1 MGHQEG
7 RFVVLFSLRDKG
19 LPFRFATAIL
29 GLLMRIGIRGTTP
42 HRLRRSKEGSAMTRT
57 TIQKISEDHNMLL
70 NT

>member
-7 RFVVLFSLRDKG
+7 RFVVLFSLRDKS
-19 LPFRFATAIL
+19 LPFRFAATIL
-29 GLLMRIGIRGTTP
+29 GLLMRIGTRGTTP
-42 HRLRRSKEGSAMTRT
+42 HRLRRPKEGSDMTRI